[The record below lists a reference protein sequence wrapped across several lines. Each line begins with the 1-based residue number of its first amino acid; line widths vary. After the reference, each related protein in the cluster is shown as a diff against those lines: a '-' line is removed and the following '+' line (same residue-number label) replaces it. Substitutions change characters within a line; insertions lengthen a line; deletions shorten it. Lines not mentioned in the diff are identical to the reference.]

1 VDLTAQP
8 VSETGR
14 NPRSDRRAP
23 ANAIA
28 RRLDIAGRV
37 RIIPLEEGIH
47 AVTVGAIAAQARS
60 EGGLDLPVTNVSPGP
75 AGGRGL
81 VEIGL
86 TAGATPGW
94 VGAEGGTVVAKVPP
108 IGGVVVITTYGLDEG
123 VAPPELQVLRLDGPG
138 VSPPAASAAVAF
150 PDQSTREIE
159 VEMTVHIQRE
169 GDRQL
174 LAHGWVGHPGQQAQI
189 EAFGLRPLSTLL
201 PGDIQYMAFGPYGR
215 QTPWVTDA
223 KLCGTRGRGQPL
235 TGFAIRLAPAL
246 RDRFDVIYE
255 GSFFRSKVTGPSRNG
270 EPCLP
275 LVADDPLEAIRLRV
289 IERIGA

>member
-1 VDLTAQP
+1 
-8 VSETGR
+8 
-14 NPRSDRRAP
+14 
-23 ANAIA
+23 
-28 RRLDIAGRV
+28 LDIAGRV
-37 RIIPLEEGIH
+37 RIVPLEEGIH
-47 AVTVGAIAAQARS
+47 AVTIGAIVTRVRPAN
-60 EGGLDLPVTNVSPGP
+60 GLDLPVTNISPGP
-75 AGGRGL
+75 ARDQSV

-94 VGAEGGTVVAKVPP
+94 VSAEGGTVVAKVPP
-108 IGGVVVITTYGLDEG
+108 TGGVVVVTTYGLTEG
-123 VAPPELQVLRLDGPG
+123 MAQPELQVLRLDGSSVP
-138 VSPPAASAAVAF
+138 PPAVA
-150 PDQSTREIE
+150 PSIAPYDQPAREIE

-174 LAHGWVGHPGQQAQI
+174 LAHGWVGNPGQQAQI
-189 EAFGLRPLSTLL
+189 EAFGLRPLNTLL
-201 PGDIQYMAFGPYGR
+201 PGDIQYMAFGPHGR

-235 TGFAIRLAPAL
+235 TGFAIRLAPTL

-255 GSFFRSKVTGPSRNG
+255 GSFFHGKATGPSRNG

-275 LVADDPLEAIRLRV
+275 LMADDPLEAIRLRV